1 MPTLTEADARDIV
14 RDALT
19 TAAPDADLDSL
30 SDHDNLR
37 DTLELDSVD
46 FLAFVER
53 LGTDRGE
60 RIDEDDYPQQGILAD
75 CVAFLTGQD

>member
-1 MPTLTEADARDIV
+1 MPTRTEAHARDIV

-19 TAAPDADLDSL
+19 TAAPGADLDSL
-30 SDHDNLR
+30 GDHDDLR

-53 LGTDRGE
+53 LGTHRGE
-60 RIDEDDYPQQGILAD
+60 RIDEDDYPRLGTLAD